1 MTPKQIA
8 KLLKSNLTEVLR
20 ALDDKELARLIID
33 ANAEDCARFDARCAN
48 ARSYLKAVRP

>member
-33 ANAEDCARFDARCAN
+33 ANVEDCARFDARCAN